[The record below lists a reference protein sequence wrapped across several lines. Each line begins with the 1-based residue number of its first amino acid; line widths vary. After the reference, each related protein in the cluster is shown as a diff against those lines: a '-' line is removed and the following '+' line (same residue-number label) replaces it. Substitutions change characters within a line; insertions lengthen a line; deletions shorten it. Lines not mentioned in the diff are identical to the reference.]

1 MIKVSRLTKRYG
13 DGTKALDIAKLEL
26 NKRITCILGR
36 NGAGKTTFI
45 RMLSTQLLPTSGSI
59 SVDGLDVVNDA
70 GRVREKVCSIP
81 QEISPWD
88 VASAEEHLMMYL
100 SARGL
105 PSNEIKRL
113 AERHLK
119 ELGIWEARDKAMS
132 DLSGGMKRKVF
143 VAMALASNAELVL
156 LDEPTTG
163 LDPISRLEVWSAL
176 RKMKGTIV
184 ITTHYMEEAKELSD
198 DVVLMD
204 KGKLVLQG
212 SVDELLKVFN
222 GKVRVEGP
230 RGRYKVGGTHITY
243 MASAAA
249 KNLVGKGYA
258 IKQVSLEDL
267 FIIHG
272 GGTIEP

>member
-1 MIKVSRLTKRYG
+1 MIEVSKLTKRYS
-13 DGTKALDIAKLEL
+13 DGTKALDVAKLRL
-26 NKRITCILGR
+26 DKRITTILGR
-36 NGAGKTTFI
+36 NGAGKTTLI
-45 RMLSTQLLPTSGSI
+45 RILSTQLLPTSGSVLI
-59 SVDGLDVVNDA
+59 DGVDAVKETDLVRHKICSV
-70 GRVREKVCSIP
+70 P
-81 QEISPWD
+81 QEIQPWG
-88 VASAEEHLMMYL
+88 VASAEEHMMMYL

-105 PSNEIKRL
+105 PRSEIKML
-113 AERHLK
+113 TKRHLT
-119 ELGIWEARDKAMS
+119 ELGLWEVRDKSMS

-198 DVVLMD
+198 EVVLID
-204 KGKLVLQG
+204 KGRLVMQG
-212 SVDELLKVFN
+212 SVEGLLTRFK

-230 RGRYKVGGTHITY
+230 VGKYRVGSIRITY
-243 MASAAA
+243 MPLSDA
-249 KNLVGKGYA
+249 KKLIGKGYV

-267 FIIHG
+267 FIING
-272 GGTIEP
+272 GGAIES